1 MANVRKPQAVP
12 EEGFWSKPVLMNLT
26 ADFLIVL
33 GVVGLGWAAV
43 TALQRLPVF
52 PLREMVVAGKTGKVT
67 RAQIEQTA
75 RATLAGNF
83 FTVDLESARA
93 AFGKLPWVR
102 KASVRRLWPD
112 GVELAL
118 EEHVAVARWKSGVAG
133 AGDAEGGMGRLVN
146 DRGEVFAGT
155 SDVLLP
161 VFSGPEGSSA
171 RLLERH
177 RDLEAALA
185 GRRVEAVALSAREAW
200 QVRLDGGLVLELGR
214 DQPRHPLAER
224 VARFAEYYPAA
235 RKTAGISAG
244 VADMRYPNGFV
255 LRPHSRS

>member
-1 MANVRKPQAVP
+1 MANVRKSQAAP
-12 EEGFWSKPVLMNLT
+12 EEGLWSRPVLMNLM

-33 GVVGLGWAAV
+33 GVAGLGWAAV

-118 EEHVAVARWKSGVAG
+118 EEHVAVARWKPGVESG
-133 AGDAEGGMGRLVN
+133 EERLVN

-255 LRPHSRS
+255 LRPHSKS